1 MSSGEHITESELV
14 EHLMTL
20 LGCCEDPETD
30 GAFSQDPE
38 ATLQELPEKITAG
51 QFAEELLGLS
61 TQ

>member
-1 MSSGEHITESELV
+1 
-14 EHLMTL
+14 MTL

-30 GAFSQDPE
+30 GAFSQDPDT
-38 ATLQELPEKITAG
+38 ALQELPKKITAG

>member
-1 MSSGEHITESELV
+1 
-14 EHLMTL
+14 MTL

-51 QFAEELLGLS
+51 QFAEELLALS